1 MRKHLLRIAL
11 LFMLVSVACS
21 FPVAPPNMPTPQ
33 AVSQLNPMLVTL
45 DPNATATPTP
55 FQPLGPTATHEPYTA
70 TPGAVPLPND
80 LDGEDI
86 NMPTPIR
93 VGGTNPKGQL
103 NLLVLGSDFRP
114 ASGFR
119 TDVIMLV
126 SINPQKGT
134 VSVVSFPRDL
144 YVTIPGW
151 GENRINTAFP
161 HGGFQMMQDTFEYN
175 FGVRPTHYLMT
186 NFQGFR
192 GIIDDLGGIN
202 VQVGSYLSDSC
213 DLPQASYGYCTVN
226 PGTVWMDGGM
236 ALWYVRSRH
245 TSNDFDR
252 GRRQQEV
259 LYALFSKLM
268 SLDAVTRLPDMYNTY
283 QNNVETNLSVGDL
296 APLLP
301 VASQVLDDSSR
312 IRRFAIGPAETSNY
326 ITSGGAMVLLPDYA
340 AINAI
345 INQAVYNP

>member
-1 MRKHLLRIAL
+1 MRKHLLRFAML
-11 LFMLVSVACS
+11 LMLVSIACS
-21 FPVAPPNMPTPQ
+21 FPVAPANMPTPQ
-33 AVSQLNPMLVTL
+33 AVSQLQPVLVTP

-55 FQPLGPTATHEPYTA
+55 FQPMGPTSTSIPPTATVPV
-70 TPGAVPLPND
+70 VPLPTEP
-80 LDGEDI
+80 GTEGI

-93 VGGTNPKGQL
+93 IGQKNPKGQL
-103 NLLVLGSDFRP
+103 NMLVLGSDFRP
-114 ASGFR
+114 ASGYR
-119 TDVIMLV
+119 TDVVMLV
-126 SINPQKGT
+126 SINPEKGR

-186 NFQGFR
+186 NFQGFT
-192 GIIDDLGGIN
+192 GIVNNLGGIN
-202 VQVGSYLSDSC
+202 VNVGSYLSDSC
-213 DLPQASYGYCTVN
+213 DLPQAVNGYCTVGAGSN
-226 PGTVWMDGGM
+226 WMDGGM

-259 LYALFSKLM
+259 LYALFSRLM
-268 SLDAVTRLPDMYNTY
+268 SLDAVSRLPEMYGTY
-283 QNNVETNLSVGDL
+283 QRNVETNLSVNDL

-301 VASQVLDDSSR
+301 VASQVLNDSSH
-312 IRRFAIGPAETSNY
+312 IRRFAIGPRETTNF
-326 ITSGGAMVLLPDYA
+326 ITSGGAMVLLPNYE

-345 INQAVYNP
+345 ISQSVYNP